1 MIQFKLHIPT
11 LFGHAS
17 EDEKKKFC
25 DRFNE
30 YVREYA
36 PDYEDSGE
44 EIKLCEVWKYMQGT
58 YSYSSTSKK
67 FDMEELACNLAN
79 EVKAVIVGSVQ

>member
-1 MIQFKLHIPT
+1 MKQFKVHIPT

-44 EIKLCEVWKYMQGT
+44 EIKLCEVWKYMH
-58 YSYSSTSKK
+58 SHKV
-67 FDMEELACNLAN
+67 NLSN
-79 EVKAVIVGSVQ
+79 HSRKHVWR